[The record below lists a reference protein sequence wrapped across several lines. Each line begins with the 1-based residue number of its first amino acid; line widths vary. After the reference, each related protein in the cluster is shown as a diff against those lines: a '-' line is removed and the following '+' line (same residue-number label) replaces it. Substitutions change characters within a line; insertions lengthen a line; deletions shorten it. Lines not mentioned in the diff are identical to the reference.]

1 MGAELKARGG
11 QEVHLLQS
19 ELPGQLRMQLSCGSV
34 EDDLETRESFGVIA
48 TAVRVVVIASAKQY
62 AIVVATE
69 NFIVG

>member
-1 MGAELKARGG
+1 
-11 QEVHLLQS
+11 
-19 ELPGQLRMQLSCGSV
+19 MQLSCGSV